1 MTLTLR
7 DDHGEHVIP
16 AGFGRWQPG
25 VLPLGWY
32 GLQPISASGAW
43 ANAQTFV
50 AKVAYV
56 ETPFID
62 TYTVQFGEGD
72 AKTVRI
78 EHAIN
83 VMGLGPAPRPLP
95 TLTGRVV

>member
-1 MTLTLR
+1 MLA
-7 DDHGEHVIP
+7 DP
-16 AGFGRWQPG
+16 
-25 VLPLGWY
+25 
-32 GLQPISASGAW
+32 
-43 ANAQTFV
+43 N
-50 AKVAYV
+50 V